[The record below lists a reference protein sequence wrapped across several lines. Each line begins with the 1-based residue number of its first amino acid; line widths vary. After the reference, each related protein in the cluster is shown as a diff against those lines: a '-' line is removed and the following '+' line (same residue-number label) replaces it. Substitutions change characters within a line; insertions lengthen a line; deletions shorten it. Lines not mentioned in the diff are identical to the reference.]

1 MTSNGERRPS
11 GDANLGSAPFN
22 LPALETP
29 AAAGSKLIEAQAR
42 APGLSLQFNPTD
54 FLRYVEDEGL
64 TEAEATALLRAIWDI
79 VVAFVDLGFGLNPV
93 QQALV
98 DRSRMNAETLSP
110 RVPDR
115 VSSKEEFSK
124 IANNKPAGRFYP
136 GSAMPEE
143 S

>member
-1 MTSNGERRPS
+1 MALDQSDHTGNAPLEPTALRTEDERGAALTVS
-11 GDANLGSAPFN
+11 GTNLHN
-22 LPALETP
+22 LA
-29 AAAGSKLIEAQAR
+29 
-42 APGLSLQFNPTD
+42 LQFNPAE
-54 FLRYVEDEGL
+54 FMQFVEDEGL
-64 TEAEATALLRAIWDI
+64 SEEEAVALLRAIWDI

-98 DRSRMNAETLSP
+98 DRSRMNVETRSP

-124 IANNKPAGRFYP
+124 IANNKPAGRFYR